1 VNGGGTA
8 PADAPDH
15 PERNRVSR
23 RGPISRFG
31 VFPGL
36 KAATAG
42 FKTAR
47 AAVATQETADD
58 PVETA
63 RRPSP
68 RRLARLATILFF
80 DGFRAAPG
88 WMALVTAMLVL
99 GSVAATC
106 YPLGYRLLA
115 DGALGGNEGEL
126 VEGIAVVAVLLG
138 LAWVL
143 VGIGATEAMAL
154 SDRIAVYRTRRMIE
168 LISSVPTLEHL
179 ERSDYLAQVE
189 QLNSGRRQLASAPRQ
204 ILSNVSMI
212 ARIIVLLILLG
223 SVSPWLLLLPV
234 TAAPPL
240 IANRLAKKITKRSE
254 DAMATDR
261 RLAGLIFDLSANAS
275 AAGELR
281 SYGLAPR
288 LKSLHASLIGSLDQR
303 AVREARKVLAV
314 QSAGWLLY
322 AAGLMGAIAFVVVRA
337 TDGAVSLGTVLMT
350 VSLIRRSRAQLASTA
365 SVSAGM
371 IATLT
376 TADRLLWLEDHHA
389 TAVAAAGT
397 TQAPARLQ
405 SGIAL
410 RDLSFM
416 YPGTERTVLSSLT
429 LTLPAGA
436 TVAIVG
442 ENGSGKTTLVK
453 LLLGMYQPTSGTIEV
468 DGVPLSSIAH
478 DSWRERCTAAFQ
490 DFARFNL
497 PAVESV
503 GVADLPS
510 LDSEPLALAALDR
523 AGAAELSSQLPQ
535 GLSTYVGGPYTGGQ
549 NLSGGQWQ
557 KLALGRAMRS
567 LDPLLVVLDEPT
579 ASLDAHAEQALFD
592 RYTLAAAEYAATSGT
607 ITLLVSHRFA
617 TVRMADLIIYLEEGH
632 ATEAGTHDELI
643 ASAGRYAELFTLQ
656 ASGYR

>member
-1 VNGGGTA
+1 VTA
-8 PADAPDH
+8 VTDA
-15 PERNRVSR
+15 E
-23 RGPISRFG
+23 
-31 VFPGL
+31 
-36 KAATAG
+36 
-42 FKTAR
+42 
-47 AAVATQETADD
+47 AAVAPGGAE
-58 PVETA
+58 PSGGK
-63 RRPSP
+63 RPSP

-88 WMALVTAMLVL
+88 WMAMVTAMLVL

-106 YPLGYRLLA
+106 YPLGYKLLA
-115 DGALGGNEGEL
+115 DGALAGNSGEL
-126 VEGIAVVAVLLG
+126 VEGVAVVAILLG

-154 SDRIAVYRTRRMIE
+154 SDRIAIYRTRRMIE
-168 LISSVPTLEHL
+168 LISGVPTLEHL

-189 QLNSGRRQLASAPRQ
+189 LLNSGRRQLASAPRQ
-204 ILSNVSMI
+204 ILSNVSMA

-234 TAAPPL
+234 TAVPPL
-240 IANRLAKKITKRSE
+240 VADRVAKKITKKSE
-254 DAMATDR
+254 DDMAADR
-261 RLAGLIFDLSANAS
+261 RLAGLVFDISAAPL

-288 LKSLHASLIGSLDQR
+288 LKALHASLIGTLNRR
-303 AVREARKVLAV
+303 AGREARRVLAV

-322 AAGLMGAIAFVVVRA
+322 AAGLMGAIAFVAIRA
-337 TDGAVSLGTVLMT
+337 SDGLISLGTVLMS

-365 SVSAGM
+365 SASAGM
-371 IATLT
+371 IATLA

-389 TAVAAAGT
+389 AAVAAAGT
-397 TQAPARLQ
+397 EPAPARLT
-405 SGIAL
+405 SGIVL
-410 RDLSFM
+410 RDLSFT
-416 YPGTERTVLSSLT
+416 YPGTERPVLSSLS

-436 TVAIVG
+436 TVAVVG

-468 DGVPLSSIAH
+468 DGVPLTSIAH
-478 DSWRERCTAAFQ
+478 DSWRSRCTAAFQ
-490 DFARFNL
+490 DFARFSL

-503 GVADLPS
+503 GVADLPELS
-510 LDSEPLALAALDR
+510 SEPRALAALDR
-523 AGAAELSSQLPQ
+523 AGAAGLPAQLPE
-535 GLSTYVGGPYTGGQ
+535 GLSTYVGGPYTGGH

-567 LDPLLVVLDEPT
+567 PDPLLVVLDEPT

-592 RYTLAAAEYAATSGT
+592 RYTEAASGYAATAGT

-617 TVRMADLIIYLEEGH
+617 TVRMADLIIYLEEGN

-643 ASAGRYAELFTLQ
+643 ARGGRYAELFTLQ
-656 ASGYR
+656 ASAYR

>member
-1 VNGGGTA
+1 MTA
-8 PADAPDH
+8 LADQEAAAPSGEPA
-15 PERNRVSR
+15 ES
-23 RGPISRFG
+23 G
-31 VFPGL
+31 
-36 KAATAG
+36 K
-42 FKTAR
+42 
-47 AAVATQETADD
+47 
-58 PVETA
+58 
-63 RRPSP
+63 RPSP

-88 WMALVTAMLVL
+88 WMAMVTAMLVL

-106 YPLGYRLLA
+106 YPLGYKLLA
-115 DGALGGNEGEL
+115 DGALAGNAGEL
-126 VEGIAVVAVLLG
+126 VEGVAVVAILLG

-143 VGIGATEAMAL
+143 VGIGTTEAMAL

-168 LISSVPTLEHL
+168 LISAVPTLEHL

-189 QLNSGRRQLASAPRQ
+189 LLNSGRRQLASAPRQ
-204 ILSNVSMI
+204 ILSNVSMV

-234 TAAPPL
+234 TALPPL
-240 IANRLAKKITKRSE
+240 IADRVAKKITKKSE
-254 DAMATDR
+254 DDMAADR
-261 RLAGLIFDLSANAS
+261 RLASMVFDIS
-275 AAGELR
+275 AAPWASGELR

-288 LKSLHASLIGSLDQR
+288 LKALHASLIGTLNRR
-303 AVREARKVLAV
+303 AAREARRVLAV

-322 AAGLMGAIAFVVVRA
+322 AAGLMAAIAFVAIRA
-337 TDGAVSLGTVLMT
+337 SDGFISLGTVLMS

-365 SVSAGM
+365 SASAGM
-371 IATLT
+371 IATLA

-389 TAVAAAGT
+389 AAVAAAGT
-397 TQAPARLQ
+397 AAAPDRLT
-405 SGIAL
+405 SGIVL
-410 RDLSFM
+410 RDLSFT
-416 YPGTERTVLSSLT
+416 YPGTERSVLSSLS

-436 TVAIVG
+436 TVAVVG

-468 DGVPLSSIAH
+468 DGVPLTSIAH

-490 DFARFNL
+490 DFARFSL

-523 AGAAELSSQLPQ
+523 AGASGLSSQLPE
-535 GLSTYVGGPYTGGQ
+535 GLSTYVGGPYTGGH

-567 LDPLLVVLDEPT
+567 PDPLLVVLDEPT

-592 RYTLAAAEYAATSGT
+592 RYTEAASGYAAAAGT

-632 ATEAGTHDELI
+632 ATEAGTHDELL
-643 ASAGRYAELFTLQ
+643 ASGGRYAELFTLQ
-656 ASGYR
+656 ASAYR

>member
-1 VNGGGTA
+1 VTT
-8 PADAPDH
+8 PADPVPAEPRVAAADARHH
-15 PERNRVSR
+15 PERDGAPR
-23 RGPISRFG
+23 RRRIPHVRAKAQKTPVGPADGASD
-31 VFPGL
+31 P
-36 KAATAG
+36 AG
-42 FKTAR
+42 
-47 AAVATQETADD
+47 
-58 PVETA
+58 

-68 RRLARLATILFF
+68 RRLARLAAILFF

-115 DGALGGNEGEL
+115 DGALSGNAGEL
-126 VEGIAVVAVLLG
+126 TAGVAVVAVLLG

-143 VGIGATEAMAL
+143 VAIGSTEAMTL

-168 LISSVPTLEHL
+168 LISGVPTVEHL
-179 ERSDYLAQVE
+179 ERPDYLAQVE
-189 QLNSGRRQLASAPRQ
+189 RLNSGRRQLASAPRQ
-204 ILSNVSMI
+204 ILSNVSMA
-212 ARIIVLLILLG
+212 ARVIVLLVLLG

-240 IANRLAKKITKRSE
+240 AADRLAKRITKKSE
-254 DAMATDR
+254 DAMAADR
-261 RLAGLIFDLSANAS
+261 RLAGMIFDLSANAS

-281 SYGLAPR
+281 SYGLAPH
-288 LKSLHASLIGSLDQR
+288 LKSLHASLAGSLDRR
-303 AVREARKVLAV
+303 AAREARKVLAV

-322 AAGLMGAIAFVVVRA
+322 AAGLMGAIAFVAVRA
-337 TDGAVSLGTVLMT
+337 SEGAITLGTVLMT

-371 IATLT
+371 VATLA
-376 TADRLLWLEDHHA
+376 TADRLLWLEDHHVA
-389 TAVAAAGT
+389 AVAAAGT
-397 TQAPARLQ
+397 APAPGRLT

-410 RDLSFM
+410 RDLSFT
-416 YPGTERTVLSSLT
+416 YPGTERAVLSSLN
-429 LTLPAGA
+429 LTFPAGT

-468 DGVPLSSIAH
+468 DGVPLNSISH
-478 DSWRERCTAAFQ
+478 ESWRERCTAAFQ
-490 DFARFNL
+490 DFARFSL

-503 GVADLPS
+503 GVADLPELS
-510 LDSEPLALAALDR
+510 SEPLALAALDR
-523 AGAAELSSQLPQ
+523 AGAAELTSQLPD
-535 GLSTYVGGPYTGGQ
+535 GLATYVGGPYTAGH

-567 LDPLLVVLDEPT
+567 VNPLLVVLDEPT

-592 RYTLAAAEYAATSGT
+592 RYTEAASGYAAASGT

-617 TVRMADLIIYLEEGH
+617 TVRMADLIVYLEEGH
-632 ATEAGTHDELI
+632 AAEAGSHDELL
-643 ASAGRYAELFTLQ
+643 ARGGRYAELFTLQ
-656 ASGYR
+656 AAAYR

>member
-1 VNGGGTA
+1 VTA
-8 PADAPDH
+8 VTDA
-15 PERNRVSR
+15 E
-23 RGPISRFG
+23 
-31 VFPGL
+31 
-36 KAATAG
+36 
-42 FKTAR
+42 
-47 AAVATQETADD
+47 AAVAPGGAE
-58 PVETA
+58 PSGGK
-63 RRPSP
+63 RPSP

-88 WMALVTAMLVL
+88 WMAMVTAMLVL

-106 YPLGYRLLA
+106 YPLGYKLLA
-115 DGALGGNEGEL
+115 DGALAGNSGEL
-126 VEGIAVVAVLLG
+126 VEGVAVVAILLG

-154 SDRIAVYRTRRMIE
+154 SDRIAIYRTRRMIE
-168 LISSVPTLEHL
+168 LISGVPTLEHL

-189 QLNSGRRQLASAPRQ
+189 LLNSGRRQLASAPRQ
-204 ILSNVSMI
+204 ILSNVSMA

-234 TAAPPL
+234 TAVPPL
-240 IANRLAKKITKRSE
+240 VADRVAKKITKKSE
-254 DAMATDR
+254 DDMAADR
-261 RLAGLIFDLSANAS
+261 RLAGLVFDISAAPL

-288 LKSLHASLIGSLDQR
+288 LKALHASLIGTLNRR
-303 AVREARKVLAV
+303 AGREARRVLAV
-314 QSAGWLLY
+314 QSVGWLLY
-322 AAGLMGAIAFVVVRA
+322 AAGLMGAIAFVAIRA
-337 TDGAVSLGTVLMT
+337 SDGLISLGTVLMS

-365 SVSAGM
+365 SASAGM
-371 IATLT
+371 IATLA

-389 TAVAAAGT
+389 AAVAAAGT
-397 TQAPARLQ
+397 EPAPARLT
-405 SGIAL
+405 SGIVL
-410 RDLSFM
+410 RDLSFT
-416 YPGTERTVLSSLT
+416 YPGTERPVLSSLS

-436 TVAIVG
+436 TVAVVG

-468 DGVPLSSIAH
+468 DGVPLTSIAH
-478 DSWRERCTAAFQ
+478 DSWRSRCTAAFQ
-490 DFARFNL
+490 DFARFSL

-503 GVADLPS
+503 GVADLPELS
-510 LDSEPLALAALDR
+510 SEPRALAALDR
-523 AGAAELSSQLPQ
+523 AGAAGLPAQLPE
-535 GLSTYVGGPYTGGQ
+535 GLSTYVGGPYTGGH

-567 LDPLLVVLDEPT
+567 PDPLLVVLDEPT

-592 RYTLAAAEYAATSGT
+592 HYTEAASGYAATAGT

-617 TVRMADLIIYLEEGH
+617 TVRMADLIIYLEEGR

-643 ASAGRYAELFTLQ
+643 ARGGRYAELFTLQ
-656 ASGYR
+656 ASAYR